1 MKTAFMPRYENMSLE
16 LVERC
21 AAANITVI
29 DPKFDDEV
37 IVDAVKGVDLLLT
50 ESTYGAS
57 VADSLRVPWISIY
70 ADRGHEREWREWCA
84 TKNMIWNPIDM
95 VTFTLSWAR
104 DFAVPQLSALG
115 TRR

>member
-1 MKTAFMPRYENMSLE
+1 MKVAFMPREMDPS

-21 AAANITVI
+21 AAANIIVI
-29 DPKFDDEV
+29 DPTYTNSDITAQIK
-37 IVDAVKGVDLLLT
+37 AVDLLLT
-50 ESTYGAS
+50 ESLYGAMT
-57 VADSLRVPWISIY
+57 ADTLRVPWISIY

-84 TKNMIWNPIDM
+84 TKNMIWTPIDL
-95 VTFTLSWAR
+95 VTFTLAWAR